1 MTSNVIYAQGRAEV
15 TIPANESIAV
25 ATIGVATVSRE
36 LGYPNF
42 PNTLAVLGI
51 VNNSQTV
58 FGPYSSGATVVIE
71 GGAADTFYEVGSAPQ
86 VMARLN
92 AQVQVAPIAATVS
105 ATLTVTELLNGIIV
119 GTHAAGATQTYTLP
133 TGTLL
138 DAASEFAVNDSF
150 DWTLIN
156 QSAAAADTITIAPG
170 ADHTIIG
177 GQIIQSSNATTGQL
191 YGHSGRFRTRKTA
204 TNTFVTYRIA

>member
-1 MTSNVIYAQGRAEV
+1 MTSNVIYPQGRAEV

-25 ATIGVATVSRE
+25 ATAGVATVSRE

-42 PNTLAVLGI
+42 PGTLSVLGT

-58 FGPYSSGATVVIE
+58 FGPYSSGATIVIE

-86 VMARLN
+86 VMSRLGTR
-92 AQVQVAPIAATVS
+92 VQEAPVAKTVS
-105 ATLTVTELLNGIIV
+105 VTLTVTELLNGIIV
-119 GTHAAGATQTYTLP
+119 GTHTAGAEQQYTLP

-156 QSAAAADTITIAPG
+156 QSAAAADTIAIAAG
-170 ADHTIIG
+170 AGHTIVG
-177 GQIIQSSNATTGQL
+177 GQIVHSANATTGAL

-204 TNTFVTYRIA
+204 ANTFVTYRIS